1 MSWRLPAGLVGA
13 LATGAA
19 LRLGALDRNG
29 LWLDELFTA
38 RAIER
43 ESWAA
48 MVDELAADVHPP
60 GYFGLLRLWVSVA
73 GHGDSALRVPS
84 ALAGLATILATAL
97 LARRLA
103 GDRAGLVAAW
113 LAAVAPFLVTL
124 DREARSN
131 ATLAAL
137 ATCGL
142 VLLSAPTPRR
152 WIAYAAIAVALPWVH
167 VFGLFV
173 LLAHALYV
181 GLECATGARSR
192 GDLRPMALSLLAAA
206 LGLAPWLP
214 RLLGQAQSYT
224 EAPWYPEGAA
234 DSVASIWFALA
245 SNTTTLA
252 MVLAAGAVIALARAG
267 ERVAA
272 LLGAHCLALV
282 LLPQVVGW
290 IAAPILRDRNA
301 IALLPVM
308 IACAAA
314 GIASLRPL
322 SAWTVAGL
330 GLAAGAVVAG
340 RGSFVDPPG
349 EAWREAAATLATELA
364 PGDVVVA
371 NHPNLWRH
379 YLPPEVR
386 IVAATDPPPTR
397 DGARRMW
404 LAQAHQVREEW
415 IAAHGARNLLVKEWS
430 FPGARLA
437 LFDLWAYPAP
447 LAYDVPGNLREGD
460 TIHFW
465 WGARVHTL
473 PVELHGR
480 CAMVLVG
487 WSDGAGGEAAQIEV
501 HADPFVAEVV
511 LPATLGVVRGPRWPL
526 EGDTVAALRFVN
538 DGKVGDVDRNAHL
551 VRAGWDCQGEAQAA
565 EE

>member
-1 MSWRLPAGLVGA
+1 VPRGLRAGLAGA
-13 LATGAA
+13 LAVGAS

-38 RAIER
+38 RAIAR
-43 ESWAA
+43 ESWGA

-60 GYFGLLRLWVSVA
+60 GYFGLLRLWTSLF
-73 GHGDSALRVPS
+73 GNGDAALRVPS

-103 GDRAGLVAAW
+103 GDRAALVAAW
-113 LAAVAPFLVTL
+113 ITAVAPFLVTL

-131 ATLAAL
+131 ALLAAL

-142 VLLSAPTPRR
+142 ALLASPTPRR

-173 LLAHALYV
+173 LAAHALWLA
-181 GLECATGARSR
+181 LECLVGTRER
-192 GDLRPMALSLLAAA
+192 DELRPFSLCVGAAV

-214 RLLGQAQSYT
+214 RLLGQARSYT

-234 DSVASIWFALA
+234 DSVASTWFALA

-252 MVLAAGAVIALARAG
+252 AVLALGAALALARSG
-267 ERVAA
+267 ERAAA
-272 LLGAHCLALV
+272 LLGAHCVALV

-290 IAAPILRDRNA
+290 VAAPILRDRNA

-314 GIASLRPL
+314 GIGSLRPL
-322 SAWTVAGL
+322 PAWTLAGL

-340 RGSFVDPPG
+340 RGSYVDPPG
-349 EAWREAAATLATELA
+349 EDWRLAGATLAAELK

-379 YLPPEVR
+379 YVPAEAN
-386 IVAATDPPPTR
+386 ITDTAEPPPTR
-397 DGARRMW
+397 ESARRMW

-415 IAAHGARNLLVKEWS
+415 ITGHGQRSLLVEQWS
-430 FPGARLA
+430 FPGARLS
-437 LFDLWAYPAP
+437 LFDLEAFPAP

-480 CAMVLVG
+480 CAIVLVG

-501 HADPFVAEVV
+501 HAAPFIAEVA

-551 VRAGWDCQGEAQAA
+551 VRAGWDCQGVEQPA

>member
-1 MSWRLPAGLVGA
+1 MSWEIRAGIGSALVVG
-13 LATGAA
+13 GG
-19 LRLGALDRNG
+19 LRFAALDRNG

-48 MVDELAADVHPP
+48 MVDELATDVHPP
-60 GYFGLLRLWVSVA
+60 GYFGLLRLWGHLA
-73 GHGDSALRVPS
+73 DHGDSALRVPS

-103 GDRAGLVAAW
+103 GDRAGVIAAW

-137 ATCGL
+137 ATWGL
-142 VLLSAPTPRR
+142 VCLVAPTPRR
-152 WIAYAAIAVALPWVH
+152 WIAYAAVAVALPWVH

-181 GLECATGARSR
+181 AAECATGHRARD
-192 GDLRPMALSLLAAA
+192 DLRPMALSLLAAA

-214 RLLGQAQSYT
+214 RLLGQAQTYT
-224 EAPWYPEGAA
+224 EAPWYPEGSA
-234 DSVASIWFALA
+234 DSVAATWMALA

-252 MVLAAGAVIALARAG
+252 TALAAGAVLALARAG
-267 ERVAA
+267 ERVAP
-272 LLGAHCLALV
+272 LLASHLLALV
-282 LLPQVVGW
+282 LIPQLVGW

-308 IACAAA
+308 IACGAA

-322 SAWTVAGL
+322 AAWTLAGL
-330 GLAAGAVVAG
+330 GLAASAVVAT

-349 EAWREAAATLATELA
+349 EAWREAAAMLTRESS

-379 YLPPEVR
+379 YLPADVR
-386 IVAATDPPPTR
+386 IQSATDPIPTR
-397 DGARRMW
+397 DGARRLW
-404 LAQAHQVREEW
+404 LAQAHQVHDEW
-415 IAAHGARNLLVKEWS
+415 IAAHGERNLLLQEWS
-430 FPGARLA
+430 FPGARVA
-437 LFDLWAYPAP
+437 LFDLAAYPAP
-447 LAYDVPGNLREGD
+447 LAYDVPGDLREGD
-460 TIHFW
+460 IIHFW

-501 HADPFVAEVV
+501 HADPYVAEVA

-538 DGKVGDVDRNAHL
+538 DGKVGEVDRNAHL
-551 VRAGWDCQGEAQAA
+551 VRAGWDCQSSEQAS